1 MESSS
6 SAPPEEGPQ
15 KKKPKR
21 VEKPLPEYLQGL
33 DSLSLEEYTITTEK
47 KMLKNDEGEEEEVK
61 VACTIAEDNQVT
73 HLDKDLSAYQLRRL
87 GRKIGIT
94 KASLNKTEIRCH
106 ILKISRNQIVINK
119 RLEQIPS
126 TQCRI
131 INVLFHRDF
140 IDEFMAYNDTRSRN
154 VQESG
159 SGAQYQRFWK
169 EVVDAV
175 NGADSSP
182 TKKATDAATSMLV
195 PIRDSFT
202 QRLIDDNDDI
212 IDEEVEA
219 AIESTDR
226 YGKLEKRDENDALN
240 SSYNEHVLD
249 AILGRVDPSI
259 KNTHKVNEKEV
270 SDLFKALIKVRK
282 NIQSAMNASG
292 SHSSDPWDFTRHALS
307 KVKGGPSMTQFVA
320 FYFFS
325 KSEAVPEFSTKFTT
339 VLAPDLTMDS
349 LTLPLS
355 SRSSSRATTPVS
367 MSTARSGDDDKIA
380 TVISAATDVMADN
393 AKKRETRMER
403 AALLNEFST
412 LSTAIVQTNNEDMKV
427 RLQTRLDEVVESL
440 GL

>member
-1 MESSS
+1 MTPLST
-6 SAPPEEGPQ
+6 APQEDGPA

-33 DSLSLEEYTITTEK
+33 DSLNLEDYTLTTEK
-47 KMLKNDEGEEEEVK
+47 KMIKNSEGDDEEVE
-61 VACTIAEDNQVT
+61 VACTIAKDNNET

-94 KASLNKTEIRCH
+94 KASLTKTEIRFH
-106 ILKISRNQIVINK
+106 ILKASRNQSSINK
-119 RLEQIPS
+119 TLEQIPS

-140 IDEFMAYNDTRSRN
+140 IDDFMAFNDSRSRD

-182 TKKATDAATSMLV
+182 AKKAVEATS
-195 PIRDSFT
+195 IFT
-202 QRLIDDNDDI
+202 QRLVDDNDDI

-219 AIESTDR
+219 AIESSDK
-226 YGKLEKRDENDALN
+226 YGKLEKRDESDAVN
-240 SSYNEHVLD
+240 AAYNHHVLD
-249 AILGRVDPSI
+249 AILSRVDPSI
-259 KNTHKVNEKEV
+259 KNTYKVNEKEV
-270 SDLFKALIKVRK
+270 SDLFKALLNVRK
-282 NIQSAMNASG
+282 NIQRAMNASG
-292 SHSSDPWDFTRHALS
+292 SHSSDPWDFTRQALS
-307 KVKGGPSMTQFVA
+307 KVKGPSMTQFVA

-325 KSEAVPEFSTKFTT
+325 KSEAVPEFATKFTT
-339 VLAPDLTMDS
+339 ALAPS
-349 LTLPLS
+349 LTIDSADIPLS
-355 SRSSSRATTPVS
+355 SSKVWSRPSSQASSRATTPVS
-367 MSTARSGDDDKIA
+367 MSTAQTDDKIA
-380 TVISAATDVMADN
+380 SAISSATDVMADN

-412 LSTAIVQTNNEDMKV
+412 LTVALSKTDNEEMKM
-427 RLQTRLDEVVESL
+427 RLQTRIDEVVKDL